1 VSDRHVL
8 PLTRYDRPKAIQG
21 IDAAIA
27 KGGWLM
33 ELRASTRSDEQNRA
47 IHGLIGQIMKQ
58 RSHHNGVRMDKALWK
73 AVFLQA
79 LGEEVRFVPTLDGDG
94 LFPLGLSTS
103 KLTVARGSE
112 LIEFI
117 MAWCAREGLTVEH
130 FGEFTPEAKDGEA
143 AKNPSPMAA

>member
-1 VSDRHVL
+1 MSDRHTL
-8 PLTRYDRPKAIQG
+8 PLTRADRAKAIQG
-21 IDAAIA
+21 LDVAIA

-33 ELRASTRSDEQNRA
+33 ELRAETRTDEQNRA

-58 RSHHNGVRMDKALWK
+58 RTHHNGVRMDMALWK

-103 KLTVARGSE
+103 KLTIARGSE

-117 MAWCAREGLTVEH
+117 LCWAAREGLAIQH
-130 FGEFTPEAKDGEA
+130 FDTPQERA
-143 AKNPSPMAA
+143 A